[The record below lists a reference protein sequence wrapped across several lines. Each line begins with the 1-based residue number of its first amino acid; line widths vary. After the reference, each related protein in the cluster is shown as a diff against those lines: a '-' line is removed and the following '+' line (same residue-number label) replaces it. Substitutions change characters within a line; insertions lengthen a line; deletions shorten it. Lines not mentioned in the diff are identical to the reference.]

1 MSATNTFEN
10 DLLLL
15 QYNNTNIA
23 NIGDATGL
31 RGSSTAGSFYISL
44 HTAWPGETGD
54 QDTNEADYTSYARV
68 AVARSS
74 SGFTVSGNSVSNAA
88 AVNFPKCTGG
98 TNDVFFFGI
107 GTDSSGA
114 GNLKEWGCLG
124 TNKGPF
130 SAADTS
136 GEVITLVGHGL
147 NVDDRVAFFTA
158 LGATLPTGITEGTVY
173 FVKTAPD
180 ADTIT
185 ISSTSGGSAID
196 ISAVGSGTAFKMIGL
211 SISNNI
217 TPSFAIGALT
227 SVRD

>member
-15 QYNNTNIA
+15 QYNNTDIA

-54 QDTNEADYTSYARV
+54 QESDESDYISYARV

-74 SGFTVSGNSVSNAA
+74 AGFTVSGNSVSNAA
-88 AVNFPKCTGG
+88 AVTFPKCTGG
-98 TNDVFFFGI
+98 TSEVFYFGI

-124 TNKGPF
+124 TNKGPCAVDDP
-130 SAADTS
+130 STND
-136 GEVITLVGHGL
+136 VIIPGHGL
-147 NVDDRVAFFTA
+147 SVDDRVAFFA
-158 LGATLPTGITEGTVY
+158 IPGATLPTGITEGTVY
-173 FVKTAPD
+173 FVKTVT
-180 ADTIT
+180 DTDNVIVAE
-185 ISSTSGGSAID
+185 TSGGTAVD
-196 ISAVGSGTAFKMIGL
+196 ITAVGAGVAFKMVSL
-211 SISNNI
+211 TISNNI
-217 TPSFAIGALT
+217 TPVFAIGALT